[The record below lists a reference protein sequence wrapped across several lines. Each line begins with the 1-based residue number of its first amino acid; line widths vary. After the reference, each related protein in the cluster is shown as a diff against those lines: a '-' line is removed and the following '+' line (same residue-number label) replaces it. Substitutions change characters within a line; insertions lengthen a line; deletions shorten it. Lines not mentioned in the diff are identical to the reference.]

1 MQTKV
6 IAFQDIATT
15 GAEVQSSQ
23 IDISNADK
31 VNIMLMRDDHISGS
45 TAFKIYLVGFDGIPT
60 LIQENQLIGNVV
72 NANTETQVMSG
83 TITL

>member
-6 IAFQDIATT
+6 IAFENIATA
-15 GAEVQSSQ
+15 GVEVQSSQ

-31 VNIMLMRDDHISGS
+31 VNILLSRDDHISGS
-45 TAFKIYLVGFDGIPT
+45 TAFKVYLVGFDGIPT
-60 LIQENQLIGNVV
+60 LIQENQLIGNV
-72 NANTETQVMSG
+72 ANTNSQTQVTSG